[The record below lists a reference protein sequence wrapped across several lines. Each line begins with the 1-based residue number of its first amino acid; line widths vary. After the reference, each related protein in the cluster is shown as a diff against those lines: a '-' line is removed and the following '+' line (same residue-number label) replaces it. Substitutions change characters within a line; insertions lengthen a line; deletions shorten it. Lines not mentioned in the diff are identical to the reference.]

1 MDDLW
6 VVLPHLGPGGAQK
19 VGLLAAGHFAAQGLK
34 VRVLTLYPD
43 HPVHHRLPAGI
54 VHSDIGAEK
63 ITPIDISDR
72 SLLARGRRFC
82 RANLIK
88 LRRHSINPLLW
99 LLWPLIERRSW
110 PGRQS
115 RLQRLLHEGL
125 SWSRDYRLK
134 RLRDLFAEERPRR
147 VLALLSRT
155 NIVCCYAAWDLP
167 IHVVVS
173 ERNDPRRQKLRGL
186 WPLLRRVYYRRADV
200 VTANTEGVLEAL
212 RQLGTW
218 QRLELLPNPLPAGT
232 GDPADAVAASPRQH
246 EVLTVARLVPQKGLD
261 LLIRAMGRLRDD
273 PRFSTW
279 RLVLVGDGPERQALA
294 AVAEREGISERV
306 SFEGFQ
312 PNPGRY
318 LARASVFVLPSRYEG
333 MPNALLEAMAAA
345 LPVIVTDASPGPL
358 EVVESDVTGL
368 VVPRENVEALAAAL
382 VRLLADAELRQQ
394 LGKAAAERLRSLSW
408 DVVEP
413 HWRSVLALP
422 PAPEP

>member
-34 VRVLTLYPD
+34 VRVLTLNHD
-43 HPVHHRLPAGI
+43 HPVLHHLPPGI
-54 VHSDIGAEK
+54 THSDIGPDP
-63 ITPIDISDR
+63 TLIDICDR
-72 SLLARGRRFC
+72 SLQARGRRFC
-82 RANLIK
+82 RAQLIK
-88 LRRHSINPLLW
+88 LRRWGISALLW
-99 LLWPLIERRSW
+99 LLWPWIEQRAW
-110 PGRQS
+110 PGRSSISQ
-115 RLQRLLHEGL
+115 RVLQAGMIWTHG
-125 SWSRDYRLK
+125 YRL
-134 RLRDLFAEERPRR
+134 RMLRELFARERPQR

-173 ERNDPRRQKLRGL
+173 ERNDPWRQKLRGL
-186 WPLLRRVYYRRADV
+186 WPRLRRVYYRRADV

-232 GDPADAVAASPRQH
+232 GDPADAVAEGPRQR
-246 EVLTVARLVPQKGLD
+246 EVLAVARLVPQKGLD
-261 LLIRAMGRLRDD
+261 LLIRAWGRLRDD
-273 PRFSTW
+273 PRFHDW

-294 AVAEREGISERV
+294 ALAAREGVSERV
-306 SFEGFQ
+306 RFEGFQ

-318 LARASVFVLPSRYEG
+318 LARASIFVLPSRYEG

-345 LPVIVTDASPGPL
+345 LPVVVTDASPGPL
-358 EVVESDVTGL
+358 EMVDPELTGL
-368 VVPRENVEALAAAL
+368 VVPRENVEALAASLA
-382 VRLLADAELRQQ
+382 RLLADPELRQR
-394 LGKAAAERLRSLSW
+394 LGTAAAELLHSLSW
-408 DVVEP
+408 EVVES

-422 PAPEP
+422 ALP

>member
-34 VRVLTLYPD
+34 VRVLTLYHD
-43 HPVHHRLPAGI
+43 HPVHHRLPPGI
-54 VHSDIGAEK
+54 VHADIGAEV
-63 ITPIDISDR
+63 PVEIDSSDR
-72 SLLARGRRFC
+72 SLPARGRRFC

-88 LRRHSINPLLW
+88 LRRYAITPLLW
-99 LLWPLIERRSW
+99 VLWPLIDSRSW
-110 PGRQS
+110 PGRPS
-115 RLQRLLHEGL
+115 RLQRLLHAGVG
-125 SWSRDYRLK
+125 WTRDYRLQ
-134 RLRDLFAEERPRR
+134 RLQELFAHERPRR

-186 WPLLRRVYYRRADV
+186 WPRLRRVYYRRADV

-232 GDPADAVAASPRQH
+232 GDPADAVAEGPRQR
-246 EVLTVARLVPQKGLD
+246 EVLAVARLVPQKGLD
-261 LLIRAMGRLRDD
+261 LLIRAWGRLQDD
-273 PRFSTW
+273 PRLHDW

-294 AVAEREGISERV
+294 ALAAREGVSERV
-306 SFEGFQ
+306 HFEGFQ

-345 LPVIVTDASPGPL
+345 LPVVVTDASPGPL
-358 EVVESDVTGL
+358 EMVDPEVTGL

-382 VRLLADAELRQQ
+382 ARLLADSELRQR
-394 LGKAAAERLRSLSW
+394 LGTAAAERLHSLSW
-408 DVVEP
+408 EVVES

-422 PAPEP
+422 ALP